1 MLEFDLISY
10 PCESFGV
17 LSSESS
23 LCKLWSILVERKI
36 AQMLVDKCP

>member
-10 PCESFGV
+10 LCESFGV

-23 LCKLWSILVERKI
+23 LCKLCCILVQRKI
-36 AQMLVDKCP
+36 AQMLAHKHP